1 MTVLRVQQPLACRPC
16 IILNA
21 RIADSVAST
30 PPLISTR
37 RLSFVCACERAHT
50 YSGCRVEMAFAS
62 QCKHRRHGTRY
73 TAPPVVGV
81 RAKMAECLDGQL
93 LHLRLIRMPGPSA
106 NPSMRARQH
115 VRVRACVRACMRV
128 RAHYRQDRLNA
139 ATFAERTSICR
150 LRRQLSRVYACVRA
164 CVRAPFTRACART
177 HAPLHTKRSPFS
189 VNAEPF

>member
-37 RLSFVCACERAHT
+37 RLSFVCACARAHT

-115 VRVRACVRACMRV
+115 VRVRAGVYA
-128 RAHYRQDRLNA
+128 
-139 ATFAERTSICR
+139 RTSSLSPGSPQR
-150 LRRQLSRVYACVRA
+150 RHLRRANEHLPPPPTAVTSVCVRA
-164 CVRAPFTRACART
+164 CVRACVHLSRERAHART
-177 HAPLHTKRSPFS
+177 HLCTRREVRFQ
-189 VNAEPF
+189 